1 MMSMMRF
8 SGFVR
13 AWLAALV
20 LVGPCAARAAE
31 RVEVPINQS
40 VLSDGNIR
48 YFVDVS
54 IADSRPVAAM
64 VDTGST
70 GLRILGNTVPDAT
83 FASISD
89 QPSVYGYGSGVR
101 LNGVVAT
108 LRASLARLSGPEA
121 IPVQLVRTVD
131 CFPHKPR
138 CPASRL
144 GPADYR
150 IGGDGL
156 PREGFQA
163 ILGIS
168 MGTGPVDNP
177 LRRLGA
183 QTWIVFLPRPGEH
196 RPGALILNPD
206 PGELADYMLFPTE
219 QRLKNLP
226 GGAMFHDGIPG
237 CLIIEKSG
245 KRICGP
251 TLLDTG
257 APGFGITSSNPADR
271 GGWSRGDRLA
281 IVFRNRQGGE
291 VEARFQ
297 AGAGRPSQF
306 STSAQDADQTE
317 THISAG
323 TLPYFLFSVFY
334 DDQRHLVGL
343 RRR

>member
-1 MMSMMRF
+1 MRF
-8 SGFVR
+8 SGCVH
-13 AWLAALV
+13 AWLLALV
-20 LVGPCAARAAE
+20 LVGASSAGAAE
-31 RVEVPINQS
+31 RVEVPLDQR

-54 IADSRPVAAM
+54 VAGHPPIAAM

-70 GLRILGNTVPDAT
+70 GLRILANVVPDSVFT
-83 FASISD
+83 SISD
-89 QPSVYGYGSGVR
+89 QASVYGYGSGVR

-108 LRASLARLSGPEA
+108 LRAGLGRLSGLGQ

-131 CFPHKPR
+131 CFPQNPH

-144 GPADYR
+144 SQADYR

-156 PREGFQA
+156 PKEGFDA

-177 LRRLGA
+177 LRQLGA
-183 QTWIVFLPRPGEH
+183 QTWIVILPRPGEK

-206 PGELADYMLFPTE
+206 AGELAGYTLFPTE
-219 QRLKNLP
+219 RRLKNLP

-237 CLIIEKSG
+237 CLVIEKSG
-245 KRICGP
+245 KKICGP

-257 APGFGITSSNPADR
+257 APGVGISSSNPADR
-271 GGWSRGDRLA
+271 NGWRKGDRLA
-281 IVFRNRQGGE
+281 IVFRDRQGGE
-291 VEARFQ
+291 VQASFQ
-297 AGAGRPSQF
+297 AGAGRPSQL
-306 STSAQDADQTE
+306 STSAPPNADQTE

-323 TLPYFLFSVFY
+323 TLPYFLFSVLY

>member
-1 MMSMMRF
+1 MRF
-8 SGFVR
+8 WGCVR
-13 AWLAALV
+13 AWLMALV
-20 LVGPCAARAAE
+20 LTGSSAVGAAE
-31 RVEVPINQS
+31 RVELPVNQR

-54 IADSRPVAAM
+54 VAGFRPVEAM

-70 GLRILGNTVPDAT
+70 GLRFLPNVVPASA

-89 QPSVYGYGSGVR
+89 QSSVYGYGSGVR

-108 LRASLARLSGPEA
+108 LPVGLGSRSAPVP

-131 CFPHKPR
+131 CFPKKPH

-144 GPADYR
+144 RPAEYR

-156 PREGFQA
+156 PNEGFDA
-163 ILGIS
+163 ILGIG

-177 LRRLGA
+177 LRRLSVE
-183 QTWIVFLPRPGEH
+183 TWIVILPRPGED
-196 RPGALILNPD
+196 RPGVLILDPD
-206 PGELADYMLFPTE
+206 AGELAGYTLFPTE
-219 QRLKNLP
+219 HRLKNLP
-226 GGAMFHDGIPG
+226 GGATFHDGIPG
-237 CLIIEKSG
+237 CLVIEKSG

-257 APGFGITSSNPADR
+257 APGLGISSSDPAHR
-271 GGWSRGDRLA
+271 NGWSGGDRFA

-291 VEARFQ
+291 VEAGFQ
-297 AGAGRPSQF
+297 AGAGRPSRF
-306 STSAQDADQTE
+306 STSDAQDLSQTE

-323 TLPYFLFSVFY
+323 TLPYFLFSVLY

>member
-1 MMSMMRF
+1 MRF
-8 SGFVR
+8 LGYVH
-13 AWLAALV
+13 ALLLAFV
-20 LVGPCAARAAE
+20 LVGASTAGAAE
-31 RVEVPINQS
+31 RVEVPLGQR

-54 IADSRPVAAM
+54 VAGYPPVAAM

-70 GLRILGNTVPDAT
+70 GLRILANVFPDSA
-83 FASISD
+83 FASISE
-89 QPSVYGYGSGVR
+89 QPSIYGYGSGVR

-108 LRASLARLSGPEA
+108 LRVGLGRLSGPGP

-131 CFPHKPR
+131 CFPKRPR

-144 GPADYR
+144 SQADYR

-156 PREGFQA
+156 PKAGFDA
-163 ILGIS
+163 ILGIA

-183 QTWIVFLPRPGEH
+183 QTWIVILPRPGED
-196 RPGALILNPD
+196 RPGTLILNPNAD
-206 PGELADYMLFPTE
+206 ELAGYTLFPTE
-219 QRLKNLP
+219 HRLKNLP
-226 GGAMFHDGIPG
+226 GGAEFHDGIPG
-237 CLIIEKSG
+237 CLVINKSG

-257 APGFGITSSNPADR
+257 APGISINSSDPAER
-271 GGWSRGDRLA
+271 NGWIRGDRFA
-281 IVFRNRQGGE
+281 IIFRNRQGGE
-291 VEARFQ
+291 VQAGFE
-297 AGAGRPSQF
+297 AGAGGPSRF
-306 STSAQDADQTE
+306 STSAPQDAGHRE

-323 TLPYFLFSVFY
+323 TLPYFLFSVLY

>member
-1 MMSMMRF
+1 MRF
-8 SGFVR
+8 WGCVR
-13 AWLAALV
+13 AWLGALV
-20 LVGPCAARAAE
+20 LMGPSVVGAAE
-31 RVEVPINQS
+31 RVEVPLNQR

-54 IADSRPVAAM
+54 VAGSPPVAAM

-70 GLRILGNTVPDAT
+70 GLRFLPNVVPDAA

-89 QPSVYGYGSGVR
+89 QSSVYGYGSGVR

-108 LRASLARLSGPEA
+108 LRAGLGRLSGAGP

-131 CFPHKPR
+131 CFPKKPR

-144 GPADYR
+144 NQAEYR

-156 PREGFQA
+156 PNEGFDA
-163 ILGIS
+163 ILGIG

-177 LRRLGA
+177 LRQLGA
-183 QTWIVFLPRPGEH
+183 QAWIVILPRPGENH
-196 RPGALILNPD
+196 PGALILNPGA
-206 PGELADYMLFPTE
+206 GELAGYTLFPTE
-219 QRLKNLP
+219 HRLKNLP

-237 CLIIEKSG
+237 CLVIEKSG

-251 TLLDTG
+251 MLLDTG
-257 APGFGITSSNPADR
+257 APGLSISSSNPADR
-271 GGWSRGDRLA
+271 NGWGRGDRFA
-281 IVFRNRQGGE
+281 IVFRNRQGAE
-291 VEARFQ
+291 VAAGFQ

-306 STSAQDADQTE
+306 STSDAQDSSPTE

-323 TLPYFLFSVFY
+323 TLPYLLFSVFY

-343 RRR
+343 KRR

>member
-1 MMSMMRF
+1 MRF
-8 SGFVR
+8 WGCVR
-13 AWLAALV
+13 AWLMALV
-20 LVGPCAARAAE
+20 LTGSSALGAAE
-31 RVEVPINQS
+31 RVELPLNQR

-54 IADSRPVAAM
+54 VAGFRPVAAM

-70 GLRILGNTVPDAT
+70 GLRFLPNVGPTSA

-89 QPSVYGYGSGVR
+89 QWSVYGYGSGVR

-108 LRASLARLSGPEA
+108 LRVGFGPGSA
-121 IPVQLVRTVD
+121 PVPIPVQLVRTVD
-131 CFPHKPR
+131 CFPKKPH

-144 GPADYR
+144 SPTEYR

-156 PREGFQA
+156 PNEGFEA
-163 ILGIS
+163 ILGIG

-183 QTWIVFLPRPGEH
+183 QTWIVILPRPGED

-206 PGELADYMLFPTE
+206 ADELAGYTLFPTE
-219 QRLKNLP
+219 HRLKNLP
-226 GGAMFHDGIPG
+226 GGAAFHDGIPG
-237 CLIIEKSG
+237 CLVIAKSG

-257 APGFGITSSNPADR
+257 APGLSISSSNPADR
-271 GGWSRGDRLA
+271 NGWSGGDRFA

-291 VEARFQ
+291 VEAGFQ
-297 AGAGRPSQF
+297 AGAGRPSRF
-306 STSAQDADQTE
+306 STSDAQDLSQTG

-323 TLPYFLFSVFY
+323 TLPYFLFSVLY